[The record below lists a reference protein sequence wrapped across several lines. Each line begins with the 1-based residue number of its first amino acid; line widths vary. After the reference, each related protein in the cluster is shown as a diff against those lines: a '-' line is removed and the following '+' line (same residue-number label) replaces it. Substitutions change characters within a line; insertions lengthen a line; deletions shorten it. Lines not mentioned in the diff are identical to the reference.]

1 MFDFG
6 PCLATYLVNAIS
18 DGQKQL
24 KAGGRKK

>member
-6 PCLATYLVNAIS
+6 PCLATFVNAIS